1 MSRATALEMPIEDH
15 LHDAGGMDRDPE
27 IASYDYAPLAQR
39 ALVMLRADG
48 VAIGL
53 RTPEGVICCAT
64 AGDLAPDKGVLVDQE
79 SGLTGECMRTRRMV
93 ACADTSSDARVNSST
108 AAAGIGSV
116 MIVPVIRGDVV
127 AGVVEALWSHAHAC
141 TAQDQRVLESCAAE
155 VLALVTESCPN
166 VAALQPLSPLPAAAD
181 VDIPGFL
188 KIPAAPAR
196 KSRPRW
202 WGILAAVLASAIVL
216 FVVGISSHH
225 QAQSLPVPAAESSAI
240 NPQLVASLQRSAEAG
255 NVGAQSSLATFYW
268 TGRGV
273 PQDNITAYMWSIIAA
288 THGDHNSVE
297 RLEMLRTTMSRDSVN
312 VAEHRANTWLA
323 QHRKSEP
330 E

>member
-1 MSRATALEMPIEDH
+1 MSRATTLEMPIEGH

-27 IASYDYAPLAQR
+27 IASFDYEPLAQR

-48 VAIGL
+48 VAIAL
-53 RTPEGVICCAT
+53 RTAEGVICCAT
-64 AGDLAPDKGVLVDQE
+64 AGDLAPDKGVLVDPE

-93 ACADTSSDARVNSST
+93 KSADTSRDARVNAST

-127 AGVVEALWSHAHAC
+127 AGVVEALWSAAHEC
-141 TAQDQRVLESCAAE
+141 SAQDQRVLEWSAAE
-155 VLALVTESCPN
+155 VLALVTESCPIVPAVWPLAPLP
-166 VAALQPLSPLPAAAD
+166 VAAEVD
-181 VDIPGFL
+181 VPGFL
-188 KIPAAPAR
+188 KIHAGRAR

-202 WGILAAVLASAIVL
+202 WGIVAVVLAAAIVL
-216 FVVGISSHH
+216 SVVSILSHH
-225 QAQSLPVPAAESSAI
+225 QAQSLPVPSAESSAI
-240 NPQLVASLQRSAEAG
+240 TPQLVTSLQRSAEAG

-288 THGDHNSVE
+288 THGDHNSVQ

-312 VAEHRANTWLA
+312 AAERRANTWLA